1 MNQKKM
7 KKIRLIDAEVLKE
20 RIITP
25 RANGKAMISVL
36 IDSMPT
42 VEAEP
47 VKHGKWIRLG
57 RTMGVFGYA
66 CSECGESVVVKNIK
80 CELYCPNCG
89 ARMDAE

>member
-1 MNQKKM
+1 MSD
-7 KKIRLIDAEVLKE
+7 LIDRQA
-20 RIITP
+20 
-25 RANGKAMISVL
+25 A
-36 IDSMPT
+36 IDALGDAHFKNYGNAIMVIQSLPS
-42 VEAEP
+42 AEP